1 MSRKWSASMLEAVIS
16 VIAAIIIALGGA
28 WGWERRRARKLEEA
42 QIERLKAMAKAQVEA
57 QQRREDAV
65 KNMPPIPDERPARF
79 DDFERGG

>member
-1 MSRKWSASMLEAVIS
+1 MLEAVIS

>member
-1 MSRKWSASMLEAVIS
+1 MLEAVIS

-65 KNMPPIPDERPARF
+65 KNLPPIPDERPSRF

>member
-1 MSRKWSASMLEAVIS
+1 MLEAGIS

-42 QIERLKAMAKAQVEA
+42 QIERLNAMAKAQVEA
-57 QQRREDAV
+57 QQRRDEAV
-65 KNMPPIPDERPARF
+65 KNMPPIPDERPSRF

>member
-1 MSRKWSASMLEAVIS
+1 MLEAVIS

-28 WGWERRRARKLEEA
+28 WGWERRRVRKLEEA

-65 KNMPPIPDERPARF
+65 KNLPPIPDERPSRF

>member
-1 MSRKWSASMLEAVIS
+1 MLEAVIS

-42 QIERLKAMAKAQVEA
+42 QIERLNAMAREQVAAQK
-57 QQRREDAV
+57 RREEAV
-65 KNMPPIPDERPARF
+65 KNMPPIPDERPSRF

>member
-1 MSRKWSASMLEAVIS
+1 MLEAVIS

-42 QIERLKAMAKAQVEA
+42 QIERLNAMAREQVAAQK
-57 QQRREDAV
+57 RREEAV

>member
-1 MSRKWSASMLEAVIS
+1 MSILEI
-16 VIAAIIIALGGA
+16 IAGIFSAIIIALGGA

-57 QQRREDAV
+57 QQRRDEAV
-65 KNMPPIPDERPARF
+65 KNLPPIPDERSARF